1 MAMPDFIGI
10 GAQKAGTTWLYDMLA
25 QNPSIWLP
33 PLKEVHFFDYLD
45 APPARRQKRAAHIE
59 KVAERLERGKLD
71 KGSEGDGTAKA
82 AHLRSLVG
90 DHLLTPEWYA
100 SIFDYPDA
108 RGRVTGEIT
117 PAYLELDEKGMETL
131 AGMLPKTKFVL
142 IIREPAARTMSQLKM
157 AVARSKA
164 DPSEGAKDW
173 AFFLKKIK
181 TNTRGNYQSA
191 IPLWQKSVGA
201 ERLLI
206 RPFGMVRHEPAKLLR
221 EIEAFIGA
229 EHFDGY
235 ADMAE
240 PSHKTKD
247 VAPAPDWVVK
257 EVDAMAAPQR
267 DYLIEAFGEEF
278 YKNTR

>member
-45 APPARRQKRAAHIE
+45 APAARRQKRATHIE
-59 KVAERLERGKLD
+59 KVADRLERGKLD
-71 KGSEGDGTAKA
+71 KGSEGDGAAKA
-82 AHLRSLVG
+82 AHLRSLLG
-90 DHLLTPEWYA
+90 DHLLTQDWYS

-108 RGRVTGEIT
+108 KGRVTGEIT
-117 PAYLELDEKGMETL
+117 PAYLELDETGMATL

-164 DPSEGAKDW
+164 DPSEGDKDW

-181 TNTRGNYQSA
+181 TNSRGNYQTA
-191 IPLWQKSVGA
+191 IPLWQRSVGDD
-201 ERLLI
+201 RLLI
-206 RPFGMVRHEPAKLLR
+206 RPFGMVRHQPAALIR

-229 EHFDGY
+229 AHFDGY
-235 ADMAE
+235 EDMSE
-240 PSHKTKD
+240 PSHKTRE
-247 VAPAPDWVVK
+247 VAAVPDWVAR
-257 EVDAMAAPQR
+257 EVELMAAPQK

>member
-45 APPARRQKRAAHIE
+45 APPARRLKRAAHIE
-59 KVAERLERGKLD
+59 KVAGRLERGKLD
-71 KGSEGDGTAKA
+71 KGSEGDGAAKA

-90 DHLLTPEWYA
+90 DHLLTQDWYG

-108 RGRVTGEIT
+108 KGRVTGEIT
-117 PAYLELDEKGMETL
+117 PAYLELDEKGMATL
-131 AGMLPKTKFVL
+131 SDMLPKTRFVL

-164 DPSEGAKDW
+164 DPSGGTKDW

-181 TNTRGNYQSA
+181 TNTRGNYQTA
-191 IPLWQKSVGA
+191 IPLWQQSVGA

-206 RPFGMVRHEPAKLLR
+206 RPFGMVRHQPAALIR

-229 EHFDGY
+229 EHFDSY
-235 ADMAE
+235 TDMSE
-240 PSHKTKD
+240 PSHKTKE
-247 VAPAPDWVVK
+247 VAAVPDWVAR
-257 EVDAMAAPQR
+257 EVEEMAAPQK